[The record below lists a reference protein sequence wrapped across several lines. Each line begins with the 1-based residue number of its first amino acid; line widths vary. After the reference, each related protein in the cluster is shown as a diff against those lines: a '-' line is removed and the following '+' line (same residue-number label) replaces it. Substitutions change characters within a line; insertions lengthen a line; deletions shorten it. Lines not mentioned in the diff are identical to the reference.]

1 MWFHADMSRDRTFAT
16 SSPLTAGVSVV
27 VPVYRST
34 VTLPELVQRIDAV
47 LAPHG
52 DYEIILVDD
61 GSPRETWRVVS
72 DLAERFPTVHGL
84 RLGRNFGQHNA
95 LVAGVRSARYDT
107 TVTLDDDLQNPPEE
121 MGVLLAA
128 LVDQDVVYGVNDR
141 QAQDRWRRF
150 AGRLVRLSLRSALG
164 VDSAPQISSYRAFRT
179 QLREAF
185 TGDVGPNV
193 SLDALLSWGGSR
205 FGSVQ
210 VAHKPRSEGT
220 SNYSFTKLVRFALDT
235 ATGYSTLPLQV
246 ATLVGLATS
255 LFGVAVLGYV
265 IIRPLV
271 SGGSVAGFPF
281 LASTIAIFSGVQL
294 FALGVIGE
302 YLARMHFR
310 IAKKP
315 TYVVLET
322 AGASEL
328 DDSPDSTLRPGSA

>member
-1 MWFHADMSRDRTFAT
+1 
-16 SSPLTAGVSVV
+16 
-27 VPVYRST
+27 VYRST
-34 VTLPELVQRIDAV
+34 ITLPELVQRLDAV
-47 LAPHG
+47 LAARG

-61 GSPRETWRVVS
+61 GSPRETWDVVS
-72 DLAERFPTVHGL
+72 ALAEKLPAVQGL

-95 LVAGVRSARYDT
+95 LVAGVRRARYDT

-121 MGVLLAA
+121 IGLLLAA
-128 LVDQDVVYGVNDR
+128 LVDQDVVYGVNNR

-150 AGRLVRLSLRSALG
+150 AGRLVRLSLQSALG
-164 VDSAPQISSYRAFRT
+164 VDTAPQISSYRAFRT

-185 TGDVGPNV
+185 AGDVGPNV

-205 FGSVQ
+205 FGSVH
-210 VAHKPRSEGT
+210 VAHKARTEGT
-220 SNYSFTKLVRFALDT
+220 SNYSFAKLVRFALDT

-255 LFGVAVLGYV
+255 LFGVVVLAYV
-265 IIRPLV
+265 VIRPLL

-294 FALGVIGE
+294 FALGIIGE

-322 AGASEL
+322 AGGAQLSDSAS
-328 DDSPDSTLRPGSA
+328 PTIQQGSA

>member
-1 MWFHADMSRDRTFAT
+1 MTDSPETA
-16 SSPLTAGVSVV
+16 SSAPTWQGGVSVV

-34 VTLPELVQRIDAV
+34 ITLPELVNRIDAV
-47 LAPHG
+47 LAPLG
-52 DYEIILVDD
+52 SYEVILVDD
-61 GSPRETWRVVS
+61 GSPKETWEVVTRLTERSERVC
-72 DLAERFPTVHGL
+72 GL

-95 LVAGVRSARYDT
+95 LVAGIREARYGV
-107 TVTLDDDLQNPPEE
+107 TVTLDDDLQNPPEDIPV
-121 MGVLLAA
+121 MLSALADD
-128 LVDQDVVYGVNDR
+128 LDVVYGVNRR
-141 QAQDRWRRF
+141 QAQDRWRRV

-164 VDSAPQISSYRAFRT
+164 VDTAPQISAFRAFRT

-205 FGSVQ
+205 FGSVE
-210 VAHKPRSEGT
+210 VGHRPRTVGA
-220 SNYSFTKLVRFALDT
+220 SNYSLSKLVRFALDT
-235 ATGYSTLPLQV
+235 ATGYSTLPLQI
-246 ATLVGLATS
+246 ATVLGLATS

-265 IIRPLV
+265 IVRPLV

-302 YLARMHFR
+302 YVARMHFR

-322 AGASEL
+322 AGCRARTQQFSGPPRQKGIT
-328 DDSPDSTLRPGSA
+328 S